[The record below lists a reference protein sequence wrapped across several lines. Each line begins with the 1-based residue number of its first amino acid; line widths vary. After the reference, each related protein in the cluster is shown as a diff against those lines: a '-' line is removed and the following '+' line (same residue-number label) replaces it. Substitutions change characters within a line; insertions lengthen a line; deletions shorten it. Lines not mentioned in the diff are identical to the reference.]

1 MIEEILKQAV
11 AEHASDIFL
20 IPGMAYGFKLGGT
33 IVHKGEEKIFQEE
46 MNRLITELYHTA
58 GERSMERVTSVSY
71 THLAVVLAAAALM
84 TAGVSQLSRR
94 TEEEGARNL
103 VQAVRR
109 ASVQCYAIEGRYPP
123 SVEYLEENYGIA
135 IDLSLIHI

>member
-58 GERSMERVTSVSY
+58 GERSMERVTSCGDDDFSFLR
-71 THLAVVLAAAALM
+71 HIEFLNCDDL
-84 TAGVSQLSRR
+84 RR
-94 TEEEGARNL
+94 SIYGEGNRCL
-103 VQAVRR
+103 IQHITID
-109 ASVQCYAIEGRYPP
+109 AILFYQFVI
-123 SVEYLEENYGIA
+123 S
-135 IDLSLIHI
+135 ID

>member
-58 GERSMERVTSVSY
+58 GERSMERVTVSY
-71 THLAVVLAAAALM
+71 THLDVYKRQIPERV
-84 TAGVSQLSRR
+84 
-94 TEEEGARNL
+94 
-103 VQAVRR
+103 
-109 ASVQCYAIEGRYPP
+109 
-123 SVEYLEENYGIA
+123 
-135 IDLSLIHI
+135 